1 MSLAHD
7 LQFTVETARA
17 AGKVAMDHWG
27 QVARLTKTHAM
38 TTDEAVTEADR
49 ATQRLIVAALRKR
62 FPGEGIIGEENDTG
76 SAITAEIPDP
86 VGRTWVI
93 DPIDGTN
100 NYINGYG
107 TFAVCIGLLEKGK
120 PILGVVYDVARD
132 AMYAAAAGEGAW
144 LGSKRLQVPQ
154 TPLADSSML
163 MLTSNLI
170 DQAGRCPQWACK
182 WIGQTNYKIRILG
195 SAALE
200 AIHVASGVAH
210 GAVTVNGKLWDVA
223 AAAAVVLEAGGVV
236 TDLKGKDIFPYRLD
250 QYTGAK
256 VPFLAAAPAA
266 HAELVKFI
274 ARNP

>member
-7 LQFTVETARA
+7 LQFTVDIARQ
-17 AGKVAMDHWG
+17 AGKVALDHWG
-27 QVARLTKTHAM
+27 QVARLTKTHSM

-86 VGRTWVI
+86 MGRTWVI

-107 TFAVCIGLLEKGK
+107 TFAVCIGLLEKGR

-132 AMYAAAAGEGAW
+132 AMYAAASGEGAW
-144 LGSKRLQVPQ
+144 LGSKRLQVQQ

-170 DQAGRCPQWACK
+170 DKAGRCPQWACK
-182 WIGQTNYKIRILG
+182 WIGQTNWKIRMLG
-195 SAALE
+195 SAAME
-200 AIHVASGVAH
+200 AIHVAAGVAH

-223 AAAAVVLEAGGVV
+223 AAAAVVLEAGGIV

-266 HAELVKFI
+266 HSELVQVI